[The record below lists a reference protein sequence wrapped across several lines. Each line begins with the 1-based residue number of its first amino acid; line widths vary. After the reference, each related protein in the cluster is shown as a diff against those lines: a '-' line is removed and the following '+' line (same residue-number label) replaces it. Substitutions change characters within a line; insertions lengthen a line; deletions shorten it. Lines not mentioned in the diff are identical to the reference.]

1 MPSPGAA
8 LEFILSAAA
17 AAFPRGPP
25 WAPGRSTV
33 RPRTSGPRAFT
44 HFAAAG
50 RKRAGG
56 EPAPNGAP
64 AAKKPRP
71 AEPEPAPAPASV
83 SSSDEE
89 TEDEADR
96 LPSLGEVLQ
105 HYCQTVCP
113 DESEAERPVWKLG
126 SGSCGDV
133 YQCRLPGAPGHGAR
147 VAALKVEDCC
157 YQDYLSDV
165 ELPAYRALGVAG
177 KAAGAPAWPGPGV
190 PQVYGHGRCRLGCC
204 SYIAM
209 ELLGECLFDVCAKD
223 IEQGTWHARR
233 LVPRIA
239 TQLLRALEFIHGRG
253 VAHRDVKP
261 ENVCFVRNSGEEVR
275 LIDFGLAK
283 LPGQAPPP
291 EGVWA
296 GGTLE
301 FASDSALRMRGA
313 AVPFASAVNDLESLG
328 YTLAAMYTP
337 QAVSV
342 WGDAMRDAHGDPKE
356 QVARR
361 ARVLATLGLP
371 FFFHQWFDYLKG
383 VRGTGTAPKYGF
395 LRSLVADHADI
406 LRAPPR
412 RREQRGVSRQSSFT
426 AAGGVC
432 RSLGRDPDEVATQ

>member
-17 AAFPRGPP
+17 AAFPLGPP
-25 WAPGRSTV
+25 WGGGGPPPV
-33 RPRTSGPRAFT
+33 FGPRAVT
-44 HFAAAG
+44 HCAAA
-50 RKRAGG
+50 KRAGG
-56 EPAPNGAP
+56 EAPAPGGAP

-71 AEPEPAPAPASV
+71 AEPGPAPAPASE
-83 SSSDEE
+83 SDEE
-89 TEDEADR
+89 TEDDDEADA
-96 LPSLGEVLQ
+96 LPSLGEALDA
-105 HYCQTVCP
+105 VCR
-113 DESEAERPVWKLG
+113 DRDDGEAERPAWKLG

-133 YQCRLPGAPGHGAR
+133 YQCRLPGPPGRGVR
-147 VAALKVEDCC
+147 VALKVEDCC
-157 YQDYLSDV
+157 HRDYLSDI
-165 ELPAYRALGVAG
+165 ELPAYRALGAAG
-177 KAAGAPAWPGPGV
+177 KAAGAPARPGPGV

-209 ELLGECLFDVCAKD
+209 ELLGECLFDVCARD

-233 LVPRIA
+233 LLPRIA

-253 VAHRDVKP
+253 VFHRDVKP
-261 ENVCFVRNSGEEVR
+261 ENVCFVRNSCEEVR
-275 LIDFGLAK
+275 LIDFGLAE
-283 LPGQAPPP
+283 LPGQAPACP
-291 EGVWA
+291 GVWA

-313 AVPFASAVNDLESLG
+313 TGPFASAVDDLESLG

-337 QAVSV
+337 RAVSV
-342 WGDAMRDAHGDPKE
+342 WGPAMRAPNDDPEE

-371 FFFHQWFDYLKG
+371 IFFRQWFAYLKG

-412 RREQRGVSRQSSFT
+412 RREQQGVSRQSSFT
-426 AAGGVC
+426 ACAGGVC
-432 RSLGRDPDEVATQ
+432 RSQGPDPDEVATQ